1 MTCSGEE
8 REKVREFKY
17 LKSTVIGRDK
27 TEINVDVSER
37 KEDCRLGQFTC
48 KSKKFKT

>member
-37 KEDCRLGQFTC
+37 TGMMGSLGC
-48 KSKKFKT
+48 L